1 MSMRCLSVLIIINAL
16 VACSNASYEE
26 VDITRNG
33 VYACGNESGL
43 EPCSTE
49 AEQSMNLQTDKE
61 LEQEAKQKEREIEQ
75 QEAEIKV
82 AK

>member
-26 VDITRNG
+26 VDITRNA
-33 VYACGNESGL
+33 VYDCGHESGL
-43 EPCSTE
+43 EPCWTE
-49 AEQSMNLQTDKE
+49 AEQSMNLQTEKE